1 MSWLYIACSQAAAKA
16 LEDGCASFFFSRTF
30 LLSIYNA
37 RRWECESH
45 MARCDGHTA
54 EAGKEVPQEG
64 PFRVLPYPAEDE
76 NGVEQEN
83 CESKPIFFS
92 NKQTIKSPPS

>member
-1 MSWLYIACSQAAAKA
+1 
-16 LEDGCASFFFSRTF
+16 
-30 LLSIYNA
+30 
-37 RRWECESH
+37 